1 MKTDTEVQQDVMEEL
16 KWEPTIRATE
26 IGVGVTDGV
35 VTLSGY
41 VDSYWKKWSAER
53 AAARVFG
60 VKAVVE
66 KIEVRLPGTLQRS
79 DEEIG
84 EAAANSLGW
93 NVSVPYERIKLQVE
107 RGTVTLTGEVDWW
120 YQKDEAEHSVRR
132 LKGVVRVNNQIVV
145 KPVVK
150 PQDLKGKIESAFRRN
165 ALLDARRIRI
175 ETLGGRVV
183 LRGSVRTWAERGE
196 AQWAAWA
203 APGVSEVENDIA
215 VIP

>member
-1 MKTDTEVQQDVMEEL
+1 MKTDTELQQDVMEEL

-84 EAAANSLGW
+84 EAAANALGW

-107 RGTVTLTGEVDWW
+107 RGTVTLTGDVDWW
-120 YQKDEAEHSVRR
+120 YQKDEAEHAVRR

-150 PQDLKGKIESAFRRN
+150 PQDLKGKIESAFKRN

-175 ETLGGRVV
+175 ETLGGRVI